1 MRSLEELDRWIAG
14 KVKRLS
20 SNVAGAP
27 QKKELLEIRRDIL
40 EDVRNQI
47 EPKGSGKY
55 VFAYN
60 SVAVQL
66 AARDETEQAL
76 LHAAFAQDSALEE
89 DIRALLAEAGCPVQ
103 LAVSVDITC
112 DPASAGPAQP
122 CRITYS
128 SGRPRGE
135 KKAVAARPPAKLTV
149 VRGSADPP
157 EFVIRASRVNIGRL
171 QEVLGEKEGLRRRN
185 DVAFADTEAT
195 VSREHAYIRYD
206 AEADRYRICDHQSTR
221 GTSVFRDGRRIE
233 VPRAS
238 ARGVQLESGDEIH
251 LGDARIRF
259 ETEAP

>member
-20 SNVAGAP
+20 SNVAGTP

-40 EDVRNQI
+40 EEVRDQI

-55 VFAYN
+55 VFPHSHLAI
-60 SVAVQL
+60 QL
-66 AARDETEQAL
+66 AARDEAEQAL
-76 LHAAFAQDSALEE
+76 LRAAFAEDGALEE
-89 DIRALLAEAGCPVQ
+89 DIRGLLAEAGCPAQ
-103 LAVSVDITC
+103 LAVSVDITY
-112 DPASAGPAQP
+112 DPASTGSAPP
-122 CRITYS
+122 FRIAYS
-128 SGRPRGE
+128 SGKPRVV
-135 KKAVAARPPAKLTV
+135 KKPVAVRPPAKLIV
-149 VRGSADPP
+149 VRGSADPS

-171 QEVLGEKEGLRRRN
+171 KEVLGEKEGLRRRN
-185 DVAFADTEAT
+185 DVAFAEAEAT

-206 AEADRYRICDHQSTR
+206 AEADRYRVCDYQSTR

-251 LGDARIRF
+251 VGDARIRF
-259 ETEAP
+259 ETESP

>member
-1 MRSLEELDRWIAG
+1 MRSLDELDRWIAG

-20 SNVAGAP
+20 SNVAGVP
-27 QKKELLEIRRDIL
+27 QKKELLEIRREIL

-55 VFAYN
+55 VFPYN

-66 AARDETEQAL
+66 SAHNEAEQAL
-76 LHAAFAQDSALEE
+76 LNAAFAEDGALER
-89 DIRALLAEAGCPVQ
+89 DIRALLIEAGCQAQV
-103 LAVSVDITC
+103 AVDLDIAIAN
-112 DPASAGPAQP
+112 DGEAQP
-122 CRITYS
+122 FRIAYS
-128 SGRPRGE
+128 SGKPHVQR
-135 KKAVAARPPAKLTV
+135 KAAPACSTAKLIV

-157 EFVIRASRVNIGRL
+157 ELEIRASRVNLGRL
-171 QEVLGEKEGLRRRN
+171 KEVLGEKEGLRRRN
-185 DVAFADTEAT
+185 DIAFADVEAT

-206 AEADRYRICDHQSTR
+206 EDAGRYRICDYQSAR